1 MTCRPATS
9 ARKQEHSDYIQRVFT
24 IFDSNPA
31 AWDALEKSS
40 AETCNQRRN
49 HSTEVSSSVICSP
62 RKEFIVEAEG
72 NDPPRTNLP
81 QQTNNIYIHKSAN
94 AHRIPKTD
102 ETREETSQS
111 PAVEYWKGIE
121 LIDLLKYRDGI
132 PSSLLNELQ
141 RISHYKGYPS
151 KLRYEQVRIKQEP
164 KRKSHTDDHLPKNET
179 EVQIVNALRGMGFQD
194 LQEIMMSMRQIQMD
208 NPLVGGEILI
218 DMIMMHIVQ
227 QREENEESKKMD
239 AARIQS
245 EQSRIRQ
252 ETEFNNDDCVQVVY
266 SVDELLGL
274 EDRKRCLFKD
284 SFLLKSPKVKK
295 LFYNLITENKDENF
309 LVQKLLTIEKK
320 SRKWYGD
327 TTEAFFRFLLCEKIE
342 KWCDELTNS
351 SNASNQ
357 TMRVIRQRLESEISH
372 IEHELYLVSDES
384 EHMREPR
391 LFKSARDVVTSKGLM
406 TDIIHID

>member
-1 MTCRPATS
+1 
-9 ARKQEHSDYIQRVFT
+9 
-24 IFDSNPA
+24 
-31 AWDALEKSS
+31 
-40 AETCNQRRN
+40 
-49 HSTEVSSSVICSP
+49 
-62 RKEFIVEAEG
+62 
-72 NDPPRTNLP
+72 
-81 QQTNNIYIHKSAN
+81 
-94 AHRIPKTD
+94 
-102 ETREETSQS
+102 
-111 PAVEYWKGIE
+111 
-121 LIDLLKYRDGI
+121 
-132 PSSLLNELQ
+132 
-141 RISHYKGYPS
+141 
-151 KLRYEQVRIKQEP
+151 
-164 KRKSHTDDHLPKNET
+164 
-179 EVQIVNALRGMGFQD
+179 
-194 LQEIMMSMRQIQMD
+194 
-208 NPLVGGEILI
+208 
-218 DMIMMHIVQ
+218 
-227 QREENEESKKMD
+227 MD

-357 TMRVIRQRLESEISH
+357 TMRVISQRLESEISH

-384 EHMREPR
+384 VHMREPR